1 MSQLKW
7 PNRFHERKPRL
18 KEKLAEVHRTAVSA
32 YVIYVLHRGPWW
44 VRAGRKARRSASDS
58 ICCVMSPQAM
68 QRGFAFLLCPARGS
82 FTNLL
87 PQRDFISTSVC
98 PEGVPFSNLNKK
110 AVQQKVPDNGCGPS
124 HTFPGP
130 QVPRIV
136 WKDWSQGQ
144 QLHSCGR
151 S

>member
-1 MSQLKW
+1 MQNTAVAFWLIEAGIKLS
-7 PNRFHERKPRL
+7 NRFQERKPRL
-18 KEKLAEVHRTAVSA
+18 KEKLAEVHRTAASD

-44 VRAGRKARRSASDS
+44 VRADRKARSASDS
-58 ICCVMSPQAM
+58 LCCVMSPQAM
-68 QRGFAFLLCPARGS
+68 QTQRGFAILLCPAGGS

-110 AVQQKVPDNGCGPS
+110 AVKQNVPDNGCGPS

-130 QVPRIV
+130 
-136 WKDWSQGQ
+136 
-144 QLHSCGR
+144 
-151 S
+151 